1 MSSQPVAGK
10 KSFTPGSTLD
20 SQVGR
25 PESTRGPNQSIKQSK
40 MTTPA
45 NMPAKGKAAGSKHTP
60 TSIKSNMVAPAKAPK
75 PVKDAGI
82 ANKGTG

>member
-25 PESTRGPNQSIKQSK
+25 PESTRGPNQSIKKSK

-60 TSIKSNMVAPAKAPK
+60 TSIKSNMVAPVKAP
-75 PVKDAGI
+75 PTAMEPGI
-82 ANKGTG
+82 KNTGK